1 MANPHRGEV
10 EMKAPSGTFTLRL
23 SINAIAEIENLLDQG
38 INEIAASLADA
49 SRMRLAT
56 LRAIVWGGLRENHP
70 DLTLFAAGDLIS
82 EVGVDGITD
91 AVQQAFT
98 LAFPKAD
105 DDSPPPKAGQGGTGK
120 AS

>member
-10 EMKAPSGTFTLRL
+10 EIKAPSGTFVLRL
-23 SINAIAEIENLLDQG
+23 SINAIAEIETVLDMG
-38 INEIAASLADA
+38 INEIAVHLSDPATL
-49 SRMRLAT
+49 RLGH

-70 DLTLFAAGDLIS
+70 DLDLFAAGDLIA
-82 EVGVDGITD
+82 EVGMVPITD

-98 LAFPKAD
+98 LAFPSAD
-105 DDSPPPKAGQGGTGK
+105 GDSPPPKAGQGGTGK

>member
-10 EMKAPSGTFTLRL
+10 EIKAPSGTFILRL

-38 INEIAASLADA
+38 INQIATSLADP
-49 SRMRLAT
+49 SRLRLAT
-56 LRAIVWGGLRENHP
+56 LRAIVWGGLREKHP
-70 DLTLFAAGDLIS
+70 DLSLFNAGELIS
-82 EVGVDGITD
+82 EVGVDAITD

-98 LAFPKAD
+98 LAFPSVEGD
-105 DDSPPPKAGQGGTGK
+105 ERPPKAGQGGTGK